1 MDKLKNTKRNIIYGS
16 INKIIMLLCPFII
29 RSIIIKKLGMDYVGL
44 GSLFTSI
51 LQVLSLAEL
60 GFGSAIVYSMY
71 KPIAEEDNKTLSALI
86 YFYRRIYRIIGSIIL
101 VAGIAVM
108 PLLKYIIS
116 GKYPADINI
125 YILYLIYLVNTVASY
140 FMYAYKQSI
149 LMAYQRNDVDSNIS
163 SIVNM
168 VMYGLQIAALLLTR
182 NYYTYII
189 FMPVATMA
197 INVYRNYMVNKMYP
211 HIGCEGEISRDV
223 KKDMYKRV
231 FGLML
236 TKVCQVCR
244 NSFDSIVISAFLGL
258 TILGRYQNYYYVIS
272 TLIGFLSII
281 SNSIV
286 AGIGNNIVTKSVEE
300 NYKQY
305 NVFTCAY
312 NWLASWCTVCLL
324 CLYQPF
330 MNIWIGKKNMFPFV
344 LVILM
349 CIYFYSMKAGDP
361 AAIYKAATGIYWEDR
376 ARPVVESIANLG
388 LNIILV
394 KTFGVY
400 GVVVSTIIS
409 IVFINIPW
417 SMHVVFKIYFER
429 KPFRNYM
436 IMLINFVKLCI
447 TGAITYFLCTLINL
461 DNVYIS
467 FILRVIICIVVPNV
481 IIIVLNF
488 KNEDFKLSVKL
499 LKKMTGTRK

>member
-1 MDKLKNTKRNIIYGS
+1 
-16 INKIIMLLCPFII
+16 
-29 RSIIIKKLGMDYVGL
+29 
-44 GSLFTSI
+44 
-51 LQVLSLAEL
+51 
-60 GFGSAIVYSMY
+60 
-71 KPIAEEDNKTLSALI
+71 
-86 YFYRRIYRIIGSIIL
+86 
-101 VAGIAVM
+101 
-108 PLLKYIIS
+108 
-116 GKYPADINI
+116 
-125 YILYLIYLVNTVASY
+125 
-140 FMYAYKQSI
+140 
-149 LMAYQRNDVDSNIS
+149 
-163 SIVNM
+163 
-168 VMYGLQIAALLLTR
+168 
-182 NYYTYII
+182 
-189 FMPVATMA
+189 
-197 INVYRNYMVNKMYP
+197 
-211 HIGCEGEISRDV
+211 
-223 KKDMYKRV
+223 
-231 FGLML
+231 
-236 TKVCQVCR
+236 
-244 NSFDSIVISAFLGL
+244 
-258 TILGRYQNYYYVIS
+258 
-272 TLIGFLSII
+272 
-281 SNSIV
+281 
-286 AGIGNNIVTKSVEE
+286 
-300 NYKQY
+300 
-305 NVFTCAY
+305 
-312 NWLASWCTVCLL
+312 
-324 CLYQPF
+324 
-330 MNIWIGKKNMFPFV
+330 MFPFV

-447 TGAITYFLCTLINL
+447 TGAVTYFLCTLINL

>member
-189 FMPVATMA
+189 NSA
-197 INVYRNYMVNKMYP
+197 
-211 HIGCEGEISRDV
+211 
-223 KKDMYKRV
+223 KRAGMKV
-231 FGLML
+231 ML
-236 TKVCQVCR
+236 
-244 NSFDSIVISAFLGL
+244 
-258 TILGRYQNYYYVIS
+258 
-272 TLIGFLSII
+272 
-281 SNSIV
+281 
-286 AGIGNNIVTKSVEE
+286 
-300 NYKQY
+300 
-305 NVFTCAY
+305 
-312 NWLASWCTVCLL
+312 
-324 CLYQPF
+324 
-330 MNIWIGKKNMFPFV
+330 
-344 LVILM
+344 
-349 CIYFYSMKAGDP
+349 
-361 AAIYKAATGIYWEDR
+361 
-376 ARPVVESIANLG
+376 
-388 LNIILV
+388 
-394 KTFGVY
+394 Y
-400 GVVVSTIIS
+400 GSG
-409 IVFINIPW
+409 INIKRCQKRYVQEGFW
-417 SMHVVFKIYFER
+417 
-429 KPFRNYM
+429 
-436 IMLINFVKLCI
+436 
-447 TGAITYFLCTLINL
+447 TYAH
-461 DNVYIS
+461 
-467 FILRVIICIVVPNV
+467 
-481 IIIVLNF
+481 
-488 KNEDFKLSVKL
+488 
-499 LKKMTGTRK
+499 